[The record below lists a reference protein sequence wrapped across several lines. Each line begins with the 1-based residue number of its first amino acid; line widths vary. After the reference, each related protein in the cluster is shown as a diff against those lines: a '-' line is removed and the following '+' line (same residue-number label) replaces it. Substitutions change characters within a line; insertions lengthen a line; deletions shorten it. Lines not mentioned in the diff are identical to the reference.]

1 MNEKFIREK
10 PKKGGGDVKK
20 NKVYTLDQ
28 VLKKRNWIVMD
39 LKGKLRIYDVGKWL
53 KDHPGGRDNL
63 KRGIKANRYYKNP
76 KKYPESPIQLFK
88 QIGSHKSGNV
98 IQKFLIKGKSDKVKF
113 IGIMRKV

>member
-1 MNEKFIREK
+1 MKLIVYIKVGLKDLDMCYDVLDKLNETFIREK
-10 PKKGGGDVKK
+10 PKKGGGEIRR

-53 KDHPGGRDNL
+53 EGHPGGRDNL

-76 KKYPESPIQLFK
+76 K
-88 QIGSHKSGNV
+88 NT
-98 IQKFLIKGKSDKVKF
+98 
-113 IGIMRKV
+113 